1 MALVS
6 KRTGSTTVAGTLAI
20 AHLAGLRV
28 FVTGGIGGVHR
39 WVRCVRFPTPAA
51 VVVVSLLLPLF
62 SDGAPAP
69 LFSDGAPDLI

>member
-51 VVVVSLLLPLF
+51 TAAVVVSLLLLLPLF
-62 SDGAPAP
+62 SDGAP
-69 LFSDGAPDLI
+69 DLI